1 MKTESQS
8 PGAERGAKIK
18 NVIRVS
24 SGNFLEMYDFIVFGY
39 YAAPIGRTFFPVHNP
54 YASLMLSFM
63 TFGAGFLMRPV
74 GAVVL
79 GAYIDRYGRRA
90 GLLLTLAL
98 MSVGTFTIA
107 CLPGYATLGLLSPLL
122 ILLSR
127 LLQGFS
133 AGVELGGVSVYLAE
147 IATPGNKG
155 FYVSWQSASQQ
166 VAVMVSALLGVLLS
180 SLLPPS
186 TIDLWGWRIPFLVG
200 CLIIP
205 VLFLLRRSL
214 AETEAFQA
222 RKHHPTVAQIIRTLA
237 TNWAIV
243 LIGIMMVAMT
253 TVSFYLITAYTP
265 TFGQSE
271 LHLTSIA
278 SLIVTLCVGLS
289 NFFWLPVMGSASD
302 RFGRKPLL
310 ILFTVLALLTAYP
323 AMLWL
328 TAEPSFSRL
337 LAVELWLSF
346 VYASYN
352 GAMVVA
358 LTEIM
363 PVDVRTSGFSL
374 AYSLAT
380 ALLGGFTPALCT
392 YLIHSTGNRAMP
404 GLWMSFAA
412 VLGLIAT
419 FLIPRSE
426 SALTDTGLTRQNA

>member
-1 MKTESQS
+1 MKTKAPS
-8 PGAERGAKIK
+8 PGTERSEKIK

-39 YAAPIGRTFFPVHNP
+39 YAAPIGRTFFPGQNP
-54 YASLMLSFM
+54 YASLMLSLM
-63 TFGAGFLMRPV
+63 TFAAGFLMRPV
-74 GAVVL
+74 GAIVL

-90 GLLLTLAL
+90 GLLVTLGL
-98 MSVGTFTIA
+98 MSVGTITIA
-107 CLPGYATLGLLSPLL
+107 CLPGYATLGLFAPLL

-133 AGVELGGVSVYLAE
+133 AGVELGGVSVYLSE
-147 IATPGNKG
+147 IATPGHKG

-166 VAVMVSALLGVLLS
+166 VAVMVSALLGVVLT
-180 SLLPPS
+180 SLLGPPA
-186 TIDLWGWRIPFLVG
+186 IDLWGWRIPFLVG

-214 AETEAFQA
+214 AETEAFESRQH
-222 RKHHPTVAQIIRTLA
+222 RPTVSQIMRILA

-243 LIGIMMVAMT
+243 LLGVMLVAMT

-271 LHLTSIA
+271 LHLDSVGV
-278 SLIVTLCVGLS
+278 LIVTLCVGLS
-289 NFFWLPVMGSASD
+289 NFIWLPIMGSVSD
-302 RFGRKPLL
+302 RVGRKPLL
-310 ILFTVLALLTAYP
+310 ITFTVLALLTAYP
-323 AMLWL
+323 AILWL
-328 TAEPSFSRL
+328 TADPSFVRL
-337 LAVELWLSF
+337 LLVELWLSF
-346 VYASYN
+346 IYASYN

-363 PVDVRTSGFSL
+363 PVEVRTSGFSL

-392 YLIHSTGNRAMP
+392 YLIHITQNRAAP

-412 VLGLIAT
+412 ALGLIAS
-419 FLIPRSE
+419 LMIPRSE
-426 SALTDTGLTRQNA
+426 NAITEVG